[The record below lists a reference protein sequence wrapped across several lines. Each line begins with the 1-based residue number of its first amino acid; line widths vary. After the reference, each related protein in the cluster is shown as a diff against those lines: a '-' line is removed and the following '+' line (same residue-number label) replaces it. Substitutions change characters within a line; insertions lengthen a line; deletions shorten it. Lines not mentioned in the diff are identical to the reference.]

1 MPEWEST
8 FRVGVFTCAMT
19 YKPGRELKVEWCPSM
34 PRRLSD
40 QEWGQYRA
48 GRDAL
53 LAEVASAI
61 GGNVLVVE
69 L

>member
-1 MPEWEST
+1 
-8 FRVGVFTCAMT
+8 
-19 YKPGRELKVEWCPSM
+19 M

-40 QEWGQYRA
+40 DEWGQYRA

-53 LAEVASAI
+53 LAEVAAAI

-69 L
+69 A

>member
-1 MPEWEST
+1 MTEWKNT
-8 FRVGVFTCAMT
+8 FRVGVYTCEMV
-19 YKPGRELKVEWCPSM
+19 YRPGRELKASWRPDM

-53 LAEVASAI
+53 LAEVATAI
-61 GGNVLVVE
+61 GGSVMVVE
-69 L
+69 V

>member
-1 MPEWEST
+1 M
-8 FRVGVFTCAMT
+8 FRVGVYTCEMVFR
-19 YKPGRELKVEWCPSM
+19 PGRELKVKWRPAM

-40 QEWGQYRA
+40 SEWAEYRA

-53 LAEVASAI
+53 LAEVAEAI

-69 L
+69 A